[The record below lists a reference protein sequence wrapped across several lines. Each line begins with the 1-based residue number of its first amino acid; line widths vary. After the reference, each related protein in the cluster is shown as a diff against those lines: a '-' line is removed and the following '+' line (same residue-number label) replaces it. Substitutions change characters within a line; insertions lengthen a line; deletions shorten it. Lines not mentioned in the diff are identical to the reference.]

1 MKGFFDLFFGKK
13 ISENPFKFVEGIIL
27 DDDVPASDS
36 DMANDFSGFDL
47 VMGLGSI
54 NEDTGLDLVR
64 GNNESSEDENRR
76 LRKLNQDSLTT
87 VKKIRSSKFELLKY
101 FEIFFGILN

>member
-1 MKGFFDLFFGKK
+1 MFVKK
-13 ISENPFKFVEGIIL
+13 NSENPFKFVEGIIL

-47 VMGLGSI
+47 VMGLGSTS
-54 NEDTGLDLVR
+54 EDTGLDLVR
-64 GNNESSEDENRR
+64 GNNESSDEDENRR